1 MAKHNLRTN
10 SYHSIIN
17 LATQSVCIKDK
28 FIDFTCKIA
37 NGTMTAYGYLQPQF
51 TSPRYLV
58 KVVYKLK
65 DIPRVWVVSPTLH
78 RKAVHLYAD
87 KHLCLYWPKEWIWRS
102 DQLIAN
108 TIIPWTGSWLFFYE
122 LWLDTG
128 KWLGPSSHDFYPQRK
143 QHANESNHQTP

>member
-1 MAKHNLRTN
+1 MM
-10 SYHSIIN
+10 
-17 LATQSVCIKDK
+17 
-28 FIDFTCKIA
+28 IA
-37 NGTMTAYGYLQPQF
+37 HGYLQPQF
-51 TSPRYLV
+51 TSPLYLV

-78 RKAVHLYAD
+78 PKAVHLYAD
-87 KHLCLYWPKEWIWRS
+87 KHLCLYWPKEWGWRS

-128 KWLGPSSHDFYPQRK
+128 KWLGPSSHDYHP
-143 QHANESNHQTP
+143 

>member
-1 MAKHNLRTN
+1 
-10 SYHSIIN
+10 
-17 LATQSVCIKDK
+17 
-28 FIDFTCKIA
+28 
-37 NGTMTAYGYLQPQF
+37 MTAYGYLQPQF

-87 KHLCLYWPKEWIWRS
+87 KHLCLYWPKEWNWRS

-143 QHANESNHQTP
+143 